1 MQTSDKVRSALKAVP
16 NLGKLLVRLARDPR
30 VPRRNKIL
38 FAGIAAYLVLPWDF
52 VPDWMPGIGQIDDLL
67 LVALALD
74 ALLNRVPP
82 SVLED
87 HWDGDEEV
95 LHTIRSV
102 LSTVTTFIPDRVKDK
117 LLSNSDMI
125 ER

>member
-1 MQTSDKVRSALKAVP
+1 MQTSDKVRSALSAVP

-30 VPRRNKIL
+30 VPRRNKVL

-52 VPDWMPGIGQIDDLL
+52 IPDWMPGIGQVDDLL

-74 ALLNRVPP
+74 ALLNRVP
-82 SVLED
+82 STVLED

-95 LHTIRSV
+95 LDTIRSV

-117 LLSNSDMI
+117 LLSNSEMI